1 MVLLQTTAMDQRRQ
15 GKGTTKVLPK
25 IRNNSPHGTAD
36 PAWQTPRAPSRTTVR
51 VEVLG
56 DQTRVLGVGGTD
68 SSTKYQEAT
77 MQKLLERTQKIKD
90 EIDQTLNAT
99 QSSWQEEKRARELL
113 QDHIR
118 TITDVVR
125 KLSINVQVC

>member
-1 MVLLQTTAMDQRRQ
+1 MERRQ
-15 GKGTTKVLPK
+15 GKETKILPK
-25 IRNNSPHGTAD
+25 IRNNSPHQGD
-36 PAWQTPRAPSRTTVR
+36 PQWQTPRVPSRTTVR

-56 DQTRVLGVGGTD
+56 DQSRGLGLSDTSTRT
-68 SSTKYQEAT
+68 QET
-77 MQKLLERTQKIKD
+77 NVQKLLERTQKIKD
-90 EIDQTLNAT
+90 EIDQTLSVT

-125 KLSINVQVC
+125 KLSINVQVCCFYFIRGVTALA